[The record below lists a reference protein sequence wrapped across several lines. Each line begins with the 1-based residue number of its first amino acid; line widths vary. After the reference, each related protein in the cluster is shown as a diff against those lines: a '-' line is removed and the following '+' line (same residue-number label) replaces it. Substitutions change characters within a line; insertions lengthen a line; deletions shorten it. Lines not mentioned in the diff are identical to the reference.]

1 MKRYNTYLI
10 TISILTTILVASYFI
25 YAHSIIGAKTKSF
38 LLFFALISATIIL
51 SVKFFY
57 FKNAT
62 IAWFVLVLMQLC
74 VIIYLY
80 FKNIVDNSFWPILFF
95 VPAISNIF
103 VFWNGEGVS
112 RFVTGMLI
120 VNGFS
125 AMLYTQ
131 GVLPI
136 LYAILLGVSL
146 AMIFVGMEK
155 LIIVLKRRYYG
166 KI

>member
-1 MKRYNTYLI
+1 MIANTPPI
-10 TISILTTILVASYFI
+10 
-25 YAHSIIGAKTKSF
+25 
-38 LLFFALISATIIL
+38 
-51 SVKFFY
+51 
-57 FKNAT
+57 
-62 IAWFVLVLMQLC
+62 
-74 VIIYLY
+74 IIYLY